1 MKKPYISVI
10 ITAYNRK
17 EFLKEAVN
25 SVLNQTLDKDIY
37 ELIVIK
43 NFITE
48 FDQEWKSRGIKLIYK
63 PVGSIGDFLYTGV
76 SHSRGS
82 IISFL
87 DDDDT
92 FAKNKLKIIYNE
104 FSKNPSI
111 VYYHNNCKVIYEN
124 KYIKRKNNNIITTN
138 VKKRFF
144 ATASNIA
151 SIYKFILLSAYFNL
165 SSVAIKKELLLNN
178 IKYLKKIISNPDDF
192 FAYVAI
198 SSYGKIL
205 CDNHELTN
213 YRIHAKNT
221 SISMNINVYNKGYYN
236 YIKMLPTFNELLMYN
251 GYIVGAKVLNSKSIR
266 FKINDI
272 ILNSKRRI
280 KITDLYH
287 YIKDYSIPF
296 LFYCKRIDLF
306 LSLIF
311 FSLLNKRKAQKILA
325 KRQGINL

>member
-25 SVLNQTLDKDIY
+25 SVLDQTLDKNIY
-37 ELIVIK
+37 ELIIIK

-48 FDQEWKSRGIKLIYK
+48 SDQKWKSKGVKLIHK
-63 PVGSIGDFLYTGV
+63 PAGSVGNFLYTGV
-76 SHSRGS
+76 LHSRGS

-92 FAKNKLKIIYNE
+92 FAKNKLKIIYDE
-104 FSKNPSI
+104 FYKNPSM

-124 KYIKRKNNNIITTN
+124 KYIKSKNNNTIITN

-144 ATASNIA
+144 ASASNIA
-151 SIYKFILLSAYFNL
+151 SIYKFILPSAYFNL
-165 SSVAIKKELLLNN
+165 SSVAIKKEPLLNN
-178 IKYLKKIISNPDDF
+178 IKYIKKIISNTDDF

-198 SSYGKIL
+198 SSYGKFL
-205 CDNHELTN
+205 CDNRVLTN

-221 SISMNINVYNKGYYN
+221 SISTNINVYNKWYYN
-236 YIKMLPTFNELLMYN
+236 YTKMLPTFNELLMHN
-251 GYIVGAKVLNSKSIR
+251 NSIIGIKVLNSKFIR
-266 FKINDI
+266 VKMNSI
-272 ILNSKRRI
+272 ILNSKHI
-280 KITDLYH
+280 KINDLYH

-325 KRQGINL
+325 KRQDINL

>member
-25 SVLNQTLDKDIY
+25 SVLDQTLDKDMY

-43 NFITE
+43 NFITRL
-48 FDQEWKSRGIKLIYK
+48 DQKWKSKGVKLIHK
-63 PVGSIGDFLYTGV
+63 PAGSIGDFLYIGV
-76 SHSRGS
+76 LHSRGS

-92 FAKNKLKIIYNE
+92 FAKNRLKIIYDE
-104 FSKNPSI
+104 FSKNPSMI
-111 VYYHNNCKVIYEN
+111 YYHNNCKVIYEN
-124 KYIKRKNNNIITTN
+124 KYIKSKNNNIITTN

-144 ATASNIA
+144 ASASDIA
-151 SIYKFILLSAYFNL
+151 SIYKFILPSTYFNS
-165 SSVAIKKELLLNN
+165 SSVAIKKNLVLNN

-192 FAYVAI
+192 FAYIAI
-198 SSYGKIL
+198 TPTGEIL
-205 CDNHELTN
+205 CDNRKLTN

-221 SISMNINVYNKGYYN
+221 SISVNMNTQKIGYYN
-236 YIKMLPTFNELLMYN
+236 YTKMLSILHRLLLYN
-251 GYIVGAKVLNSKSIR
+251 KSSIGIKVLLAKSIR
-266 FKINDI
+266 SKMNDA
-272 ILNSKRRI
+272 ILTSKHI
-280 KITDLYH
+280 YVNDVYN
-287 YIKDYSIPF
+287 YIKYYSIPF

-306 LSLIF
+306 LPLIF
-311 FSLLNKRKAQKILA
+311 FSLLNKRKAQNILA